1 MNKNIKKTQHFSTDN
16 QLITNLIEDIPNNV
30 PLIEPFCGT
39 KALMQSFPNHK
50 WEYYDIDDT
59 LVSLEHCRDTL
70 INIPNYKNKWVIT
83 NPPYL
88 AKNKA
93 TNHDIFNLYPKY
105 DDLYKIAIH
114 TILSAE
120 GGILIIP
127 VNFFADEKSKLI
139 RQEFFDNFEIIH
151 CNIFT
156 EQMFEYTAYNVCSF
170 SFMRR
175 IKKDNLITFP
185 VIIFPQKEEH
195 IITLD
200 KQCDWRIGG
209 QYLKQIKNAPKLFT
223 RLTKDNP
230 NPKGY
235 ITNIKIICI
244 DKTNE
249 PLHFTFDEPYYGLNT
264 DRTIATLVSSIE
276 LSLEMQEQIIK
287 KANQLITN
295 YRQDCFNLCFTN
307 YRDRNRKRMGFKVAY
322 DFASL
327 SYNLIKG
334 N

>member
-1 MNKNIKKTQHFSTDN
+1 M
-16 QLITNLIEDIPNNV
+16 
-30 PLIEPFCGT
+30 
-39 KALMQSFPNHK
+39 
-50 WEYYDIDDT
+50 
-59 LVSLEHCRDTL
+59 EHCRDTL

-114 TILSAE
+114 TILSAN

-127 VNFFADEKSKLI
+127 VNFFADEKSKYI
-139 RQEFFDNFEIIH
+139 RQEFFDNFDIVH

-170 SFMRR
+170 SFRKK

-185 VIIFPQKEEH
+185 VIIFPKEEKH
-195 IITLD
+195 MITLE
-200 KQCDWRIGG
+200 KQYDWRIGG
-209 QYLKQIKNAPKLFT
+209 RYLQQIKNTPKLFT
-223 RLTKDNP
+223 RLTKDNL
-230 NPKGY
+230 NPSGY

-249 PLHFTFDEPYYGLNT
+249 PLHFVFDEPYYGLDT

-276 LSLEMQEQIIK
+276 LSIDMQKKIIE
-287 KANQLITN
+287 KANQLISD
-295 YRQDCFNLCFTN
+295 YRKDCFNLCFTN
-307 YRDRNRKRMGFKVAY
+307 YRDRNRKRIGFKEAY

-327 SYNLIKG
+327 SYDLVKKG
-334 N
+334 S

>member
-1 MNKNIKKTQHFSTDN
+1 MNKDIKRTQHFSTDN
-16 QLITNLIEDIPNNV
+16 QLITNLIKDIPDNV
-30 PLIEPFCGT
+30 LLIEPFCGT
-39 KALMQSFPNHK
+39 KALMQSFADYV

-59 LVSLEHCRDTL
+59 LVSSEHRRDTL
-70 INIPNYKNKWVIT
+70 INVPDYHNKWVIT

-93 TNHDIFNLYPKY
+93 TNHQVFDLYPKY

-127 VNFFADEKSKLI
+127 VNFFADERSKTI

-170 SFMRR
+170 SFKRR
-175 IKKDNLITFP
+175 TRKDALITFP
-185 VIIFPQKEEH
+185 VVIFPQEEEH
-195 IITLD
+195 IITLE
-200 KQCDWRIGG
+200 KQYDWRIGG
-209 QYLKQIKNAPKLFT
+209 KYLKQIKNVPNLFT

-249 PLHFTFDEPYYGLNT
+249 PLHFILDEPYYGLNT
-264 DRTIATLVSSIE
+264 DRTLATLVSSIE
-276 LSLEMQEQIIK
+276 LSLDTQKQIVE
-287 KANQLITN
+287 KANQLIAD
-295 YRQDCFNLCFTN
+295 YRQDCCNLCFTN
-307 YRDRNRKRMGFKVAY
+307 YRDRNRKRIGFKEAY

-327 SYNLIKG
+327 SYTLIQ
-334 N
+334 NN